1 MNQPYAVWEVMLY
14 AFLDSFPY
22 MMLGLF
28 AFRDCLRF
36 KKRLTAMLLALVEV
50 LFVALV
56 TISLMTRRIPMD
68 IVDIVLS
75 LLYIGFTFLV
85 IREHPGKLLFTV
97 LVLLNLGNL
106 CVVCGKCLEGQLFPE
121 LALQVY
127 RYTFF
132 LCKLPLQAILLPLS
146 YLLIFR
152 DIRSSGEED
161 DAYPTQQ
168 AAQHWKYLWVVPGV
182 FYLIWMLNFYNS
194 TRTVLENIMDPASSG
209 FLLLIDA
216 CSVLIYRLIV
226 DLANTYRSNARLQR
240 KNQSLELQTMQY
252 ESLSQRIDDE
262 RRARHDLRHHMVV
275 LQGICTT
282 HDWAA
287 LEDYV
292 AQYVESTPLDQP
304 ALYCENIA
312 ANALIAFFSQQAQKQ
327 GIRFDAQ
334 VALPES
340 VPIGKIDLSVIL
352 GNLLENAVE
361 ACTRQRKG
369 DRYIRVQGSIIENK
383 LLLAVENSC
392 DGVPRLHPSGA
403 YRSSKR
409 DGPGIGISSVRDV
422 VAHYNGVCQIDAR
435 NSVFT
440 AKVLLYI

>member
-28 AFRDCLRF
+28 AFRDRLRF
-36 KKRLTAMLLALVEV
+36 SKRLTAVLLALVEM

-56 TISLMTRRIPMD
+56 TLSLMTRRIPMD

-85 IREHPGKLLFTV
+85 IRDHPGKLLFTV

-106 CVVCGKCLEGQLFPE
+106 GVVCGKCLEGQLFPE
-121 LALQVY
+121 LAQQVY

-146 YLLIFR
+146 YHLIFR
-152 DIRSSGEED
+152 DIRSTGED
-161 DAYPTQQ
+161 DEAFPEKQ
-168 AAQHWKYLWVVPGV
+168 AAQHWKYLWLVPGV

-194 TRTVLENIMDPASSG
+194 GRTVLENILDPASSLY
-209 FLLLIDA
+209 LLLIDA
-216 CSVLIYRLIV
+216 GSVLIYRLIV
-226 DLANTYRSNARLQR
+226 DLANTYRSNVRLQR
-240 KNQSLELQTMQY
+240 KNQSLEVQTMQY
-252 ESLSQRIDDE
+252 ENLSQRINDE
-262 RRARHDLRHHMVV
+262 RRARHDLRHHLV
-275 LQGICTT
+275 LLQSIYAS

-292 AQYVESTPLDQP
+292 SQYVESTPLDQP
-304 ALYCENIA
+304 ALYCENTA
-312 ANALIAFFSQQAQKQ
+312 ANALITFFCQQAQKQ
-327 GIRFDAQ
+327 DIRFDAQ
-334 VALPES
+334 IALPES
-340 VPIGKIDLSVIL
+340 VPVGKIDLSVIL

-361 ACTRQRKG
+361 ACARQREG
-369 DRYIRVQGSIIENK
+369 DRYIRVQGSIFENK

-392 DGVPRLHPSGA
+392 EGAPRLHPSGA
-403 YRSSKR
+403 YCSSKR

-435 NSVFT
+435 DNVFT